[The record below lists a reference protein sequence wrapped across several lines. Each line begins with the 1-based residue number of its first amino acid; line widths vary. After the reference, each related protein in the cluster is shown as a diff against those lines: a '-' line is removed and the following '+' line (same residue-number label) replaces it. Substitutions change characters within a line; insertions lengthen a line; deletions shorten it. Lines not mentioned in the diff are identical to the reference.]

1 MTAPRPDGR
10 QAARAMRL
18 ALADAAVAP
27 TEVGYVNAHGSSTPL
42 NDTTETTALKQVFG
56 EHAYRL
62 TVSGT
67 KGYYGHALG
76 ASGAIEAAICALA
89 MERRWLPPTL
99 NLERPDPACDL
110 DCLPRE
116 GRAAAPDVVVSMTM
130 NISGGHINPA
140 VTAALWVADKV
151 DGRTALTYVA
161 AQLVGALVGAA
172 LVKGLLPLAAVRV
185 TLAGAPKLADTV
197 TFMQGIWIEAML
209 TFFLVSAVFGTAVSP
224 EAPKIGG
231 FGIGLAVFVDA
242 LVGGGLTGAAMNPAR
257 AFGPAIISA
266 DVHGQAVWWIGPLLG
281 AAAAGWLWRTVLL
294 PKR

>member
-1 MTAPRPDGR
+1 VIPRTLRPLAAEFVGTALFVFLG
-10 QAARAMRL
+10 AGSVVM
-18 ALADAAVAP
+18 
-27 TEVGYVNAHGSSTPL
+27 NAH
-42 NDTTETTALKQVFG
+42 TAG
-56 EHAYRL
+56 
-62 TVSGT
+62 
-67 KGYYGHALG
+67 ALG
-76 ASGAIEAAICALA
+76 ATGIALA
-89 MERRWLPPTL
+89 HGVGL
-99 NLERPDPACDL
+99 AI
-110 DCLPRE
+110 
-116 GRAAAPDVVVSMTM
+116 AVSMTM
-130 NISGGHINPA
+130 NISGGHLNPA
-140 VTAALWVADKV
+140 VTAGLWVADKV
-151 DGRTALTYVA
+151 DGRTALSYVG

-281 AAAAGWLWRTVLL
+281 AAAAGSGLAVADGIAAETTLRSDV
-294 PKR
+294 

>member
-1 MTAPRPDGR
+1 MIPRTLRPLAAEFVGTALFVFLG
-10 QAARAMRL
+10 AGSVVM
-18 ALADAAVAP
+18 
-27 TEVGYVNAHGSSTPL
+27 NAH
-42 NDTTETTALKQVFG
+42 TAG
-56 EHAYRL
+56 
-62 TVSGT
+62 
-67 KGYYGHALG
+67 ALG
-76 ASGAIEAAICALA
+76 ATGIALA
-89 MERRWLPPTL
+89 HGVGL
-99 NLERPDPACDL
+99 AII
-110 DCLPRE
+110 
-116 GRAAAPDVVVSMTM
+116 VSMTM

-294 PKR
+294 PKQR